1 MKHLIFFLALFI
13 SVGLE
18 AQTNDAFVQNNA
30 TALNVAAQGNIRSQG
45 SSAYFVN
52 PPREIEGSVH
62 LFDNWNNRAVI
73 YTVDN
78 QQYLMKNINL
88 NLQRHTFE
96 SKIAQDTLFTF
107 NFNNIDKFV
116 VNNKVYRNYY
126 WDDDNRVYE
135 VIYDGKDY
143 QVIKGF
149 KLEIIEGSA
158 NPMLNRRSDKYAK
171 KEAYYIRKE
180 GKIKPFRLS
189 KGRIM
194 KLFKSDEEK
203 SKELLQFVRENKLS
217 FKKEYDIRRLLE
229 FSDSI

>member
-1 MKHLIFFLALFI
+1 MMKHLIFFLALFI

-116 VNNKVYRNYY
+116 V
-126 WDDDNRVYE
+126 
-135 VIYDGKDY
+135 
-143 QVIKGF
+143 
-149 KLEIIEGSA
+149 
-158 NPMLNRRSDKYAK
+158 
-171 KEAYYIRKE
+171 
-180 GKIKPFRLS
+180 
-189 KGRIM
+189 
-194 KLFKSDEEK
+194 
-203 SKELLQFVRENKLS
+203 
-217 FKKEYDIRRLLE
+217 
-229 FSDSI
+229 

>member
-1 MKHLIFFLALFI
+1 
-13 SVGLE
+13 
-18 AQTNDAFVQNNA
+18 
-30 TALNVAAQGNIRSQG
+30 
-45 SSAYFVN
+45 
-52 PPREIEGSVH
+52 
-62 LFDNWNNRAVI
+62 
-73 YTVDN
+73 VDN